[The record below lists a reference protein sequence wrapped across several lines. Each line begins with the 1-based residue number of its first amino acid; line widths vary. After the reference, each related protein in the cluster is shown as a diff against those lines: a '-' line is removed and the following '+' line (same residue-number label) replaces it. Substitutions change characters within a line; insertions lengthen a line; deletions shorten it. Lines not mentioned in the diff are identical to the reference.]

1 MTQISTNEAIVVT
14 SRARADMILSRGLTL
29 GRLQHSKKYPI
40 ILAVR
45 EDEKEDYAEVF
56 QKYPTVTPMLLPLS
70 CTDSGMYRD
79 AILRHEL
86 LNGIEKV
93 AICDDDLTFSYRDWS
108 GFSLPKLPKERID
121 EAFDALFAE
130 IDNKT
135 IHVGLRHRA
144 FAQACT
150 NKVDE
155 FKRILWVHGVNR
167 RVVIENDFR
176 FAWQCKV
183 MVDFHFQLSV
193 IRAGFRTVVVNSYIA
208 DDSVGPYKNNGGC
221 NVYRTNEER
230 TRAAYELE
238 RLFPEAVTIRYKE
251 TPLGN
256 CADVTVKFS
265 KARIRDV

>member
-1 MTQISTNEAIVVT
+1 MNPVLVVT
-14 SRARADMILSRGLTL
+14 SRARSDLLMRRGLTL
-29 GRLQHSKKYPI
+29 DWLTHSKKYEV
-40 ILAVR
+40 ILAIR
-45 EDEKEDYAEVF
+45 EDEKEAYMPVLE
-56 QKYPTVTPMLLPLS
+56 KYPTVRLMLLPRS

-108 GFSLPKLPKERID
+108 GFSLPRLPKERID
-121 EAFDALFAE
+121 EAFDALFTE

-193 IRAGFRTVVVNSYIA
+193 IRAGFRTAVVNSYIA

-221 NVYRTNEER
+221 NIYRTNDER
-230 TRAAYELE
+230 TKAAYALE
-238 RLFPEAVTIRYKE
+238 AMFPEAVTIRYKE

-265 KARIRDV
+265 KARQV